1 MRQTPRKVIAPHE
14 RQDPPPPPLARCRSC
29 LINYLPVTVLVLV
42 LAGIVV
48 WVLTGCAARQEAGYT
63 TRDEMRVACGTAA
76 QAYAVAIERTRAGD
90 MAPATF
96 RALDDGYAGV
106 VATCRR
112 VLADGAP
119 AGPGDAARVA
129 AWTAQAEAIP

>member
-1 MRQTPRKVIAPHE
+1 
-14 RQDPPPPPLARCRSC
+14 
-29 LINYLPVTVLVLV
+29 
-42 LAGIVV
+42 
-48 WVLTGCAARQEAGYT
+48 
-63 TRDEMRVACGTAA
+63 MRVACGTAA
-76 QAYAVAIERTRAGD
+76 RAYAVAIERTRAGEMSAD
-90 MAPATF
+90 AF
-96 RALDDGYAGV
+96 RAVDDGYQGV